1 MSKEKKDKK
10 LKKKRTPVQK
20 AIRVIAIILLV
31 IVIALAGVVIAGWTY
46 IRSLIDKTQKVD
58 IDVSQLEINEELK
71 GYRNIALFGI
81 DSRSSNVEQAYAEGN
96 RSDCIIIA
104 SINQETNDVK
114 LISVYRDSYLKI
126 NNKSGNEI
134 IDKVTHAY
142 AFGGAQNAI
151 AALNRNLDLN
161 IKEFMAANFDAVS
174 EAVDAL
180 GGVDIEITSAELKYI
195 NGYIDEINRV
205 TGKNA
210 AHVTKTGKQTLGGVQ
225 ATAYGRIRYTAGGD
239 YKRTERMRD
248 VLQEMINKAKKRSI
262 PQLIDLAN
270 KILPLVSTNL
280 STDDVIGLAPI
291 VTKMNVSNSI
301 GWPYTV
307 AGATIGGVWYG
318 VPTTLESNVVKLH
331 KEVFGEEDYVLP
343 DRIKAISQQVIEKS
357 GKTEGSGAETNSSK

>member
-1 MSKEKKDKK
+1 
-10 LKKKRTPVQK
+10 
-20 AIRVIAIILLV
+20 
-31 IVIALAGVVIAGWTY
+31 
-46 IRSLIDKTQKVD
+46 
-58 IDVSQLEINEELK
+58 
-71 GYRNIALFGI
+71 
-81 DSRSSNVEQAYAEGN
+81 
-96 RSDCIIIA
+96 
-104 SINQETNDVK
+104 

-142 AFGGAQNAI
+142 AYGGAQNAI

-180 GGVDIEITSAELKYI
+180 GGVDIEITNAELKYI
-195 NGYIDEINRV
+195 NGYIYEINKV
-205 TGKNA
+205 TGKNSPN
-210 AHVTKTGKQTLGGVQ
+210 VTKTGKQTLNGVQ

-270 KILPLVSTNL
+270 KILPLISTNL
-280 STDDVIGLAPI
+280 STDDIIGLAPI

-343 DRIKAISQQVIEKS
+343 EKIKTISQEVINKS
-357 GKTEGSGAETNSSK
+357 GKTEGSGSETNNNEK

>member
-1 MSKEKKDKK
+1 MSKKEKKAKK
-10 LKKKRTPVQK
+10 QRTKVQK
-20 AIRVIAIILLV
+20 AIRVVAIILLV
-31 IVIALAGVVIAGWTY
+31 VIIILAGVAIAGWNY
-46 IRSLIDKTQKVD
+46 IRSLIDQTQKVD
-58 IDVSQLEINEELK
+58 IDVGQLEVNENLK
-71 GYRNIALFGI
+71 GYRNIALLGI
-81 DSRSSNVEQAYAEGN
+81 DSRASNVEDAYSVGN
-96 RSDCIIIA
+96 RSDCIMIA

-142 AFGGAQNAI
+142 AYGGAQNTLQ
-151 AALNRNLDLN
+151 ALNRNLDLN
-161 IKEFMAANFDAVS
+161 ITEFMAANFDAVT

-180 GGVDIEITSAELKYI
+180 GGVEIEITSAELKYI
-195 NGYIDEINRV
+195 NNYINEINRV
-205 TGKNA
+205 TGRSA
-210 AHVTKTGKQTLGGVQ
+210 AHVTTTGKQKLNGVQ

-248 VLQEMINKAKKRSI
+248 VLQAMLAKAKKLSI
-262 PQLIDLAN
+262 PQLLDFAN

-280 STDDVIGLAPI
+280 STDDVIALAPI
-291 VTKMNVSNSI
+291 ISKLNISKST

-307 AGATIGGVWYG
+307 AGATINGVWYG

-343 DRIKAISQQVIEKS
+343 EKIKAISQEVINKS
-357 GKTEGSGAETNSSK
+357 GKTEGSGAATNN

>member
-307 AGATIGGVWYG
+307 AGATINGVWYG

>member
-1 MSKEKKDKK
+1 MSKKEKKS
-10 LKKKRTPVQK
+10 KKKRTPVQK

-31 IVIALAGVVIAGWTY
+31 VVIALAGVLIAGWGY

-58 IDVSQLEINEELK
+58 IDVSQLEVNEDLK

-81 DSRSSNVEQAYAEGN
+81 DSRASNVEQAYSEGN

-142 AFGGAQNAI
+142 AYGGAQNAI

-161 IKEFMAANFDAVS
+161 IKEFLAANFDAVS
-174 EAVDAL
+174 EAIDAL

-195 NGYIDEINRV
+195 NGYIDEVNKV

-210 AHVTKTGKQTLGGVQ
+210 SHVTKTGKQTLSGVQ

-270 KILPLVSTNL
+270 KILPLISTNL
-280 STDDVIGLAPI
+280 STDDVIGLAPL

-307 AGATIGGVWYG
+307 AGATIDGVWYG
-318 VPTTLESNVVKLH
+318 VPTNLEQDVSQLYYNLFGIENYEPSQTVKDISN
-331 KEVFGEEDYVLP
+331 EIIN
-343 DRIKAISQQVIEKS
+343 R
-357 GKTEGSGAETNSSK
+357 TN

>member
-1 MSKEKKDKK
+1 MSKKEKK

-20 AIRVIAIILLV
+20 AIRVIAIMLLV
-31 IVIALAGVVIAGWTY
+31 IVIVLAGVAIAGWNY
-46 IRSLIDKTQKVD
+46 IRSLIDQTQKVD
-58 IDVSQLEINEELK
+58 IDVSKLEVNEELK

-81 DSRSSNVEQAYAEGN
+81 DSRASNVEAAYSEGN

-126 NNKSGNEI
+126 NNRSGNEI

-142 AFGGAQNAI
+142 AYGGAQNAI

-161 IKEFMAANFDAVS
+161 ITEFMAANFDAVS

-180 GGVDIEITSAELKYI
+180 GGVEIEITSAELKYI
-195 NGYIDEINRV
+195 NGYIDEINKV
-205 TGKNA
+205 TGKSA
-210 AHVTKTGKQTLGGVQ
+210 SHVTSTGKQTLSGVQ

-248 VLQEMINKAKKRSI
+248 VLQAMLAKAKKLSVT
-262 PQLIDLAN
+262 QLLDFAN

-280 STDDVIGLAPI
+280 STDDVIALAPTI
-291 VTKMNVSNSI
+291 SKLNISNST

-331 KEVFGEEDYVLP
+331 KEIFNEEDYVLP
-343 DRIKAISQQVIEKS
+343 DKIKSISQEVINKS

>member
-1 MSKEKKDKK
+1 MSKEKKEKK

-20 AIRVIAIILLV
+20 AIRVISIMLLV
-31 IVIALAGVVIAGWTY
+31 VIIILAGVAIAGWTY
-46 IRSLIDKTQKVD
+46 IRSLIDQTQKID
-58 IDVSQLEINEELK
+58 IDISQIEVNENLK
-71 GYRNIALFGI
+71 GYRNIALLGI
-81 DSRSSNVEQAYAEGN
+81 DSRASNVEDAYSVGN
-96 RSDCIIIA
+96 RSDCIMIA

-142 AFGGAQNAI
+142 AYGGPQNTLL
-151 AALNRNLDLN
+151 ALNRNLDLN

-180 GGVDIEITSAELKYI
+180 GGIEIDITSAELKYI
-195 NGYIDEINRV
+195 NMYIGEINNV
-205 TGKNA
+205 TGKNSPN
-210 AHVTKTGKQTLGGVQ
+210 VTKTGMQTLNGVQ

-248 VLQEMINKAKKRSI
+248 VLQGMLTKAKKLSI

-280 STDDVIGLAPI
+280 STDDVIALAPI
-291 VTKMNVSNSI
+291 ITKINITTST

-343 DRIKAISQQVIEKS
+343 DKIKSINQEVINK
-357 GKTEGSGAETNSSK
+357 

>member
-1 MSKEKKDKK
+1 MKKEKK

-31 IVIALAGVVIAGWTY
+31 VIIILAGVAIAGWTY
-46 IRSLIDKTQKVD
+46 IRSLIDQTQKID
-58 IDVSQLEINEELK
+58 IDVSQIEVNENLK
-71 GYRNIALFGI
+71 GYRNIALLGI
-81 DSRSSNVEQAYAEGN
+81 DSRASNVEDAYSVGN
-96 RSDCIIIA
+96 RSDCIMIA

-142 AFGGAQNAI
+142 AYGGPQNTLL
-151 AALNRNLDLN
+151 ALNRNLDLN

-180 GGVDIEITSAELKYI
+180 GGIEIEITSAELKYI
-195 NGYIDEINRV
+195 NAYVNEINGV
-205 TGKNA
+205 TGR
-210 AHVTKTGKQTLGGVQ
+210 HSPEVTKTGLQTLDGVQ

-248 VLQEMINKAKKRSI
+248 VLQAMLIKAKKLSI

-280 STDDVIGLAPI
+280 STDDVIALAPVI
-291 VTKMNVSNSI
+291 TKINITTST

-343 DRIKAISQQVIEKS
+343 DKIKSISQEVINKS
-357 GKTEGSGAETNSSK
+357 GKTEGSGAETNSK